1 MWRHM
6 AAALIAL
13 LAAMP
18 AQGQRRLFASE
29 GDGPGR
35 SWVIDGMTA
44 DAARAAIGESRAG
57 RAEGIWQATADGALV
72 ALIGG
77 DAPGLW
83 RDAADS
89 DGYSATRRLLMV
101 IVDSPRPGL
110 RPGTVMG
117 WASPAATPG
126 KWDARIFTRTD
137 GRELHTPRRFTL
149 TLADDNHI
157 TLGEGG
163 VDATWAYISPKTV
176 ANDSALVEQARQNL
190 KYQLYTFA
198 NSAIMNVST
207 ERVDT
212 WWDVAL
218 RNAQYISGALCAVTA
233 AAWVVLTVLPDKK
246 KEV

>member
-1 MWRHM
+1 MSAVWRHLG
-6 AAALIAL
+6 AALIAV
-13 LAAMP
+13 LAALRAP
-18 AQGQRRLFASE
+18 GQRRLFASE

-101 IVDSPRPGL
+101 IVDSPRPGM

-157 TLGEGG
+157 TFTPASSGIKISLWRMMPYIFRAG
-163 VDATWAYISPKTV
+163 VRETAPPDGLDGLLRLWPP
-176 ANDSALVEQARQNL
+176 SA
-190 KYQLYTFA
+190 
-198 NSAIMNVST
+198 
-207 ERVDT
+207 DT
-212 WWDVAL
+212 PP
-218 RNAQYISGALCAVTA
+218 VTP
-233 AAWVVLTVLPDKK
+233 VYL
-246 KEV
+246 